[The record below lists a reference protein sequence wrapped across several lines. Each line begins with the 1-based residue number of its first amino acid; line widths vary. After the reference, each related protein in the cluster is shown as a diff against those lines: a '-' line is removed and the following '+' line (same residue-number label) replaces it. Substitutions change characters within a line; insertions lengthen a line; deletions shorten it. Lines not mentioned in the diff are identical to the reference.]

1 MTVKAMFDEFLKWAH
16 SNNWN
21 IAIAPERIPL
31 PECISQRYV
40 IPEQWLEFVS
50 RLKTCCNA
58 SQTKWFLLPEDFQ
71 PCSDGFQWNEFELQS
86 LSCAENDNTWKEEI
100 ISYWNEHLPIFMSV
114 DSEYFYF
121 AIDTTNGTVVSGYE
135 PEFEESETIAES
147 FLSFLKKVISGEIAL

>member
-1 MTVKAMFDEFLKWAH
+1 VKEMFDEFVKWAH

-21 IAIAPERIPL
+21 IAIAPERMAL

-40 IPEQWLEFVS
+40 IPENWLEFVS

-71 PCSDGFQWNEFELQS
+71 PRSEGFQWNEFELQS
-86 LSCAENDNTWKEEI
+86 LSSAENDTAWKMEI
-100 ISYWNEHLPIFMSV
+100 ISYWNRHLPIFMAV
-114 DSEYFYF
+114 DGEYSYF
-121 AIDTTNGTVVSGYE
+121 ALDTTNGAVVSGFE
-135 PEFEESETIAES
+135 PEYEESEVIAES